1 MVFEPPTIVRET
13 TMRVLLLILSL
24 LLIPESS
31 AQNSASEDGKS
42 PVVIITSKW
51 FRDRQPIDN
60 AVSVSVPPVAA
71 VTSADKIYERQR
83 RVNDPAGVRDPKADT
98 LDARG
103 AELDRIVQ
111 ESRESQP
118 VDGFAYQIKVQNA
131 SAKPIR
137 NIFWEYRFRE
147 IAKPDNVAR
156 RQFLCSVQIK
166 PEKQRDLQAF
176 SLGGPSDVVNV
187 KSLAKDSNK
196 QFEEA
201 VLINRVE
208 FADGTFWQRKDW
220 NFDDVKLTATARD
233 TKNLPMCRGL

>member
-118 VDGFAYQIKVQNA
+118 VDGFAYQINDKTVLRA
-131 SAKPIR
+131 GWGLS
-137 NIFWEYRFRE
+137 YS
-147 IAKPDNVAR
+147 KPDNVAR

>member
-1 MVFEPPTIVRET
+1 
-13 TMRVLLLILSL
+13 MRVLLLLLSL
-24 LLIPESS
+24 FLVLGSS
-31 AQNSASEDGKS
+31 AQNSASQDDKS

-60 AVSVSVPPVAA
+60 AVSVSVAPVAA
-71 VTSADKIYERQR
+71 VTSADKIYERQK

-111 ESRESQP
+111 ESREPKP

-131 SAKPIR
+131 STKPIR

-147 IAKPDNVAR
+147 TAKPDNVAR
-156 RQFLCSVQIK
+156 RQFLCSVQVK
-166 PEKQRDLQAF
+166 PDKQRDLQAF

-187 KSLAKDSNK
+187 RSLAKDANK
-196 QFEEA
+196 QFEA
-201 VLINRVE
+201 TVLINRVE

-220 NFDDVKLTATARD
+220 NLDEVKLTAKARD
-233 TKNLPMCRGL
+233 SKDLPICRGL